1 MINHKL
7 FYIAVTLAFVTKSS
21 FAQITKHALF
31 LGNSYTSVNNLPALT
46 AAVATSAGDTLIYD
60 SNLIGGYTLQQHS
73 VDATSLSKI
82 MLGTWDYVV
91 LQEQSQLPSFPIS
104 QVETNVFP
112 YARKLD
118 SIINLYNP
126 CAETMFYMTW
136 GRKTGDSLNCPTW
149 PPVCTYS
156 GMDSLLHLRYMMMAD
171 SNNAVASP
179 VGAVWKYIRQH
190 YPGIE
195 LYSADYSHPSL
206 AGSFAGACCFYT
218 SMFRKNP
225 MAITYTAG
233 LPTAD
238 VADIIA
244 AVKTVVYDSLLNWNI
259 GKYDPVADFSAS
271 ASAGNTITFA
281 NTSLNAGSYYWSF
294 GDGDTSSSA
303 SPVHVYATSGVFPVM
318 LIASHC
324 DYADTITLSVNT
336 ATAGINNVCKQ
347 QFNSYPNPI
356 INELIIDIQ
365 NRKLQKVTV
374 VDCLGKV
381 HSASYSAAADKMVI
395 DFSSFAAGV
404 YMVNIIADNT
414 VYSQRVVKR

>member
-136 GRKTGDSLNCPTW
+136 GRKTGDSFNWPTCP
-149 PPVCTYS
+149 PGCTS
-156 GMDSLLHLRYMMMAD
+156 SVMDGLLHLRYVMMAD
-171 SNNAVASP
+171 SNTAAAWA
-179 VGAVWKYIRQH
+179 VGAVW
-190 YPGIE
+190 
-195 LYSADYSHPSL
+195 
-206 AGSFAGACCFYT
+206 
-218 SMFRKNP
+218 M
-225 MAITYTAG
+225 
-233 LPTAD
+233 
-238 VADIIA
+238 
-244 AVKTVVYDSLLNWNI
+244 
-259 GKYDPVADFSAS
+259 
-271 ASAGNTITFA
+271 
-281 NTSLNAGSYYWSF
+281 
-294 GDGDTSSSA
+294 
-303 SPVHVYATSGVFPVM
+303 
-318 LIASHC
+318 
-324 DYADTITLSVNT
+324 
-336 ATAGINNVCKQ
+336 
-347 QFNSYPNPI
+347 
-356 INELIIDIQ
+356 
-365 NRKLQKVTV
+365 
-374 VDCLGKV
+374 
-381 HSASYSAAADKMVI
+381 
-395 DFSSFAAGV
+395 
-404 YMVNIIADNT
+404 
-414 VYSQRVVKR
+414 